1 MYLVLK
7 RNDFVIQLDTI
18 EKVALIKILNR
29 RFINQRALIQSNGKF
44 EDKKVINFASWMV
57 KFVSFNLLWKQVDI
71 W

>member
-44 EDKKVINFASWMV
+44 EDKKVINFAS
-57 KFVSFNLLWKQVDI
+57 
-71 W
+71 